1 MPRHDSRS
9 LFRPA
14 PYIGTYPSY
23 LLFTSPILPLLPPS
37 LLPSFTQTLGPWR
50 DIKKKLQSHEQIH
63 RRQVLD
69 IAAAILTGN
78 RDIGSPEMAICS
90 DHLPNH
96 ESSTCNIYHRGT
108 TETGRAN
115 RIYPQLFDDDAQVWA
130 IYTSKHRFTSDL
142 FTVASAL
149 ELSECNSGS
158 L

>member
-14 PYIGTYPSY
+14 PYIPIPPISSSS
-23 LLFTSPILPLLPPS
+23 LLQSFTCFSFTSS
-37 LLPSFTQTLGPWR
+37 LLHPDSRTVERYQEVATR
-50 DIKKKLQSHEQIH
+50 HEQIH
-63 RRQVLD
+63 RRQVLH

-90 DHLPNH
+90 DHWPNH
-96 ESSTCNIYHRGT
+96 ESSTCNIDHRGT

-115 RIYPQLFDDDAQVWA
+115 RIYPQLFDDAQVWG
-130 IYTSKHRFTSDL
+130 IYTTSKHRFTSDL

-149 ELSECNSGS
+149 ELSGCNPGS